1 MLTDQPIM
9 IAHTIQTSNDPI
21 HECLPTTRH
30 SISHFQIHLRPR
42 DVDNIL
48 LVCSFAW
55 AFLTMNGVDLER
67 TTSQRNDPFRT
78 PNSEQYEDNVATN
91 HADAF
96 DDIPPNGGYGWV
108 CTFCAFMITVH
119 TWGVN
124 SAWGVILAYFLSNST
139 FPGAGH
145 LDYAFIGGLSISQ
158 CLLIGPIV
166 TKTYKAVGTTVTLL
180 FGTALVFASLF
191 SASYSTQIWHLFLS
205 QGVCF
210 GFGMG
215 FLYLT
220 TMAIL
225 PPWFSTKRSLSI
237 GLAASGSGIGGL
249 VYNLASGRTLD
260 TMGWQMTYKILAFC
274 ALGSNLICSLLLK
287 DRKQSRTAIAQRTF
301 NHRDLSNF
309 QVLLMIVWGVSTE
322 LGFIALIYSLPH
334 YASSIGLN
342 SQQGSVAG
350 AILNLGLAIGRP
362 LTGYVSDVFGR
373 ITVSMLMTAFCA
385 VVCFAIWIPA
395 QSYAPL
401 LVFAILSGMVS
412 GTFWGTITPVTAEVV
427 GLSRLPSTFAMICL
441 TLVIPTTVAEPV
453 ALSLV
458 ASSGYLNTQV
468 YIACMFILGALSLWV
483 LRSWKFYEIERKA
496 ANEQEGV
503 YGSER
508 ALANFPS
515 YFGWLRPRKLFLH
528 GRV

>member
-1 MLTDQPIM
+1 
-9 IAHTIQTSNDPI
+9 
-21 HECLPTTRH
+21 
-30 SISHFQIHLRPR
+30 
-42 DVDNIL
+42 
-48 LVCSFAW
+48 
-55 AFLTMNGVDLER
+55 MNGVDLER
-67 TTSQRNDPFRT
+67 TTSRQGNDPFQT
-78 PNSEQYEDNVATN
+78 PTTEQGEINIAENYNV
-91 HADAF
+91 DAF
-96 DDIPPNGGYGWV
+96 EDIPPDGGYGWV
-108 CTFCAFMITVH
+108 CTFCVFMITVH
-119 TWGVN
+119 TWGVI

-139 FPGAGH
+139 FPSAGH

-166 TKTYKAVGTTVTLL
+166 TKTYKAVGTTMTLL

-191 SASYSTQIWHLFLS
+191 SASYATKIWHLFLS

-220 TMAIL
+220 AMAIL
-225 PPWFSTKRSLSI
+225 PPWFSTKRSFSI
-237 GLAASGSGIGGL
+237 GIAASGSGIGGL
-249 VYNLASGRTLD
+249 VYSLASGHTTE

-274 ALGSNLICSLLLK
+274 ALGSNLVCSLLLK
-287 DRKQSRTAIAQRTF
+287 DRKQSRAAIAERTF
-301 NHRDLSNF
+301 NFRDFNF
-309 QVLLMIVWGVSTE
+309 QVFLMIVWGVSTE

-334 YASSIGLN
+334 CASSIGL
-342 SQQGSVAG
+342 SPQQGSVAG

-362 LTGYVSDVFGR
+362 LTGYISDSFGR
-373 ITVSMLMTAFCA
+373 ITVSTFMTAFCA
-385 VVCFAIWIPA
+385 IVCFAIWIPA

-427 GLSRLPSTFAMICL
+427 GLSRLPTTFSMICL
-441 TLVIPTTVAEPV
+441 MLVVPTTVAEPV

-468 YIACMFILGALSLWV
+468 YIACMFILGALSLWI

-496 ANEQEGV
+496 AREQEGV
-503 YGSER
+503 YRSED
-508 ALANFPS
+508 ALASFPS
-515 YFGWLRPRKLFLH
+515 YFGWLQPRKLFLY

>member
-1 MLTDQPIM
+1 
-9 IAHTIQTSNDPI
+9 
-21 HECLPTTRH
+21 
-30 SISHFQIHLRPR
+30 
-42 DVDNIL
+42 
-48 LVCSFAW
+48 
-55 AFLTMNGVDLER
+55 MNGVDLER
-67 TTSQRNDPFRT
+67 TTSRQGNDPFQT
-78 PNSEQYEDNVATN
+78 PTTEQGEINIAENYNV
-91 HADAF
+91 DAF
-96 DDIPPNGGYGWV
+96 EDIPPDGGYGWV
-108 CTFCAFMITVH
+108 CTFCVFMITVH

-166 TKTYKAVGTTVTLL
+166 TKTYKAVGTTMTLL
-180 FGTALVFASLF
+180 FGTALVFVSLF
-191 SASYSTQIWHLFLS
+191 SASYATKIWHLFLS

-220 TMAIL
+220 AMAIL
-225 PPWFSTKRSLSI
+225 PPWFSTKRSFSI
-237 GLAASGSGIGGL
+237 GIAASGSGIGGL
-249 VYNLASGRTLD
+249 VYSLASGHTTE

-274 ALGSNLICSLLLK
+274 ALGSNLVCSLLLK
-287 DRKQSRTAIAQRTF
+287 DRKQSRAAIAERTF
-301 NHRDLSNF
+301 NFRDLNF
-309 QVLLMIVWGVSTE
+309 QVFLMIVWGVSTE

-334 YASSIGLN
+334 YASSIGL
-342 SQQGSVAG
+342 SPQQGSVAG

-362 LTGYVSDVFGR
+362 LTGYISDSFGR
-373 ITVSMLMTAFCA
+373 ITVSTFMTAFCA
-385 VVCFAIWIPA
+385 IVCFAIWIPA

-427 GLSRLPSTFAMICL
+427 GLSRLPTTFSMICL
-441 TLVIPTTVAEPV
+441 MLVVPTTVAEPV

-468 YIACMFILGALSLWV
+468 YIACMFILGALSLWI

-496 ANEQEGV
+496 AREQEGV
-503 YGSER
+503 YGSED
-508 ALANFPS
+508 ALASFPS
-515 YFGWLRPRKLFLH
+515 YFGWLQPRKLFLY